1 MLHLVTGIAHSGKSR
16 LITDAIKRHADAG
29 EPCILLVPEQAS
41 FVNERAV
48 SKLLNPSVV
57 SVFSFSRLA
66 ELLLVALGGKKN
78 LLDETGS
85 HMLMCV
91 ALKEIGD
98 LLNLFKHK
106 QKSRGFI
113 EQMTAFADECK
124 NAGITPESLS
134 VFAKALPK
142 GGLRD
147 KTDEAALVL
156 NAYEGLVAQS
166 GMTQADAVTLAARR
180 LDENGIL
187 ADFHVFIDEFSGFTA
202 PEWRMAEALIKK
214 CVQVTVSVCCDGVNS
229 RRPVFALTLQTAS
242 RLQSIAA
249 RCNIP
254 VEITD
259 LPSNNSLPKGLA
271 ALESALDGI
280 GPSCLDGKAGVRCA
294 TLENAADELET
305 VAARIVEMVREEG
318 IRYRDIAVISNNP
331 GRYHAILPI
340 VFSAYNIPFFL
351 DLPRDAKSCALARG
365 LLAAVMLATGEGG
378 EWTQYIKSPL
388 LGFDET
394 QAGMTEN
401 YCFVWSVKPAKWL
414 TPFRNHPDGLV
425 ERLEDEAAKRL
436 QIIENCR
443 QAATAP
449 VVRLKEAFAKGT
461 GKKIAKGVYDYLA
474 EIRAAEN
481 LGNFAASLPPSNQAL
496 FLEEQ
501 SLLWD
506 QVMQVLDRF
515 ALLPGDLHLGSGQIA
530 ELFELTIGAM
540 KVSTPPRTLDETAV
554 GTAGRMR
561 PESPSAVFLLGAIE
575 GEFPAAASFSG
586 LFSSYERRTLVQQ
599 GLSDLAGDDSFE
611 QKERMV
617 VYRAATSASRMVMV
631 TCPKKE
637 LTGAT
642 LVPSILF
649 KTAEALS
656 DNEAPDPLKRVQT
669 PGTLAMELA
678 RRWEENTTD
687 AQTLR
692 DLAQEYPD
700 MQRLAAIK
708 KAKQPENRRIILPK
722 TARGLFTKRMKLSP
736 SRLENYYKCP
746 FMFFVKDGLR
756 FSPLRKA
763 ELSSAEAGTMLHHVL
778 TCIIERHGGK
788 NLALLSDEQLQSE
801 IQNLIEEYIAQ
812 RTNDSDAITI
822 RMRQNFARQGE
833 WAFELLRRLGE
844 EFEQSAFT
852 PCEFEL
858 AIEEGGKVEP
868 PVYRTPEG
876 VEILLRGSIDRVDV
890 AEIKGQRYVR
900 VVDYKSKG
908 KEFRLSDLLYGLNM
922 QMLLYLFAVCQRAK
936 GPLENALPAGVLYLP
951 VLGKYHTVDR
961 GATPEQLNAKKD
973 AVYRPSGL
981 VLKDQ
986 NVRQAMEN
994 SQSSRFLPNK
1004 TNPDEALATHAEM
1017 EKLKQLVEEM
1027 VVQMAQKTIAGDI
1040 AVFPAEQNK
1049 RLSCEYCDYRAVCGF
1064 EEGDPVRKIEKLG
1077 REAVFGEGSGDE

>member
-16 LITDAIKRHADAG
+16 FITDAIKRHAAAG

-57 SVFSFSRLA
+57 TVVSFSRLA
-66 ELLLVALGGKKN
+66 ELLLVTLGGKKP

-91 ALKEIGD
+91 ALKEVGD
-98 LLNLFKHK
+98 HLHLFKHK

-113 EQMTAFADECK
+113 EQMAAFADECK

-142 GGLRD
+142 GSLRD
-147 KTDEAALVL
+147 KTDEAALIL
-156 NAYEGLVAQS
+156 DAYEGLVAQS

-180 LDENGIL
+180 LDERGAL
-187 ADFHVFIDEFSGFTA
+187 ADTHVFIDDFSGFTA

-214 CVQVTVSVCCDGVNS
+214 CAQVTVSVCCDGLNS

-242 RLQSIAA
+242 RLQNIAE
-249 RCNIP
+249 RSRIL
-254 VEITD
+254 VKITD
-259 LPSNNSLPKGLA
+259 MPPHNNLPEGLV
-271 ALESALDGI
+271 ALESAIDGI
-280 GPSCLDGKAGVRCA
+280 GPTCRDGMAGVECA
-294 TLENAADELET
+294 ALDNAAEELET
-305 VAARIVEMVREEG
+305 VAARIASLVREEKT
-318 IRYRDIAVISNNP
+318 RYRDIAVISNNP
-331 GRYHAILPI
+331 GRYNAILPI
-340 VFSAYNIPFFL
+340 VFSAYNIPYFL

-365 LLAAVMLATGEGG
+365 LLDAVMLATGEGG
-378 EWTQYIKSPL
+378 EWTRYIKSPL

-394 QAGMTEN
+394 QAGITEN

-425 ERLEDEAAKRL
+425 ERLEDEAEKRL

-443 QAATAP
+443 KAATTP
-449 VVRLKEAFAKGT
+449 VLRLKEAFTKGT
-461 GKKIAKGVYDYLA
+461 GKDIAKGVYDYLA

-481 LGNFAASLPPSNQAL
+481 LGNFAASLPPSNRAL

-506 QVMQVLDRF
+506 QIMQVLDRF
-515 ALLPGDLHLGSGQIA
+515 ALLPDDLHLGSGQIA
-530 ELFELTIGAM
+530 ELFELTVGAM

-561 PESPSAVFLLGAIE
+561 PDSPSVVFLLGAID

-586 LFSSYERRTLVQQ
+586 LFSSYERRTLVQR
-599 GLSDLAGDDSFE
+599 GLNELAGEDSFE

-617 VYRAATSASRMVMV
+617 AYRAATSASRMVMV
-631 TCPKKE
+631 TYPKKE
-637 LTGAT
+637 LTGVA
-642 LVPSILF
+642 LLPSSMY
-649 KTAEALS
+649 KMAEALS
-656 DNEAPDPLKRVQT
+656 KEEAPAPLNRVQT

-678 RRWEENTTD
+678 RKWEENTAA

-692 DLAQEYPD
+692 ALALEYPD
-700 MQRLAAIK
+700 SQRLAAIK
-708 KAKQPENRRIILPK
+708 QAKQSKNPRIIRPK
-722 TARGLFTKRMKLSP
+722 TARRLFTKRMQLSP

-788 NLALLSDEQLQSE
+788 NLSKLSDEKMQSD

-812 RTNDSDAITI
+812 RTKDPDAITI
-822 RMRQNFARQGE
+822 RMRQNFARQGD
-833 WAFELLRRLGE
+833 WAFALLRRLGE
-844 EFEQSAFT
+844 EFDQSAFT

-858 AIEEGGKVEP
+858 AIEQGGKVEP
-868 PVYRTPEG
+868 PVYMTPEG
-876 VEILLRGSIDRVDV
+876 DEIVLRGSVDRVDV

-900 VVDYKSKG
+900 VVDYKSGG
-908 KEFRLSDLLYGLNM
+908 KEFRLSDVLCGLNM
-922 QMLLYLFAVCQRAK
+922 QMLLYLFAVCKHAK
-936 GPLENALPAGVLYLP
+936 GSLENALPAGVLYLP

-961 GATPEQLNAKKD
+961 GATQEQLDKKKD

-986 NVRQAMEN
+986 NVCEAMEN
-994 SQSSRFLPNK
+994 NQSSRFLPNNK
-1004 TNPDEALATHAEM
+1004 NPDEVLATTAEM
-1017 EKLKQLVEEM
+1017 DKLKQLVENM
-1027 VVQMAQKTIAGDI
+1027 VVEMAQKTLAGDI
-1040 AVFPAEQNK
+1040 AVVPAEQNK
-1049 RLSCEYCDYRAVCGF
+1049 KLSCDYCDYRALCGF